1 MDVDNL
7 HTRADRTSEYMLL
20 VYRLGRAATISQLL
34 DIPCKIVAYQDSRH
48 SVQDFIHTTKPARL
62 DTYFFIP
69 ASPTNPAVLKDEMV
83 RLVKTPCLPGDQWTV
98 ITGDQATY
106 EAAVAIKDKLYK
118 DEFNNVVLPVRWI
131 SPGSQLRQGHL

>member
-20 VYRLGRAATISQLL
+20 VYRLGRAATI
-34 DIPCKIVAYQDSRH
+34 
-48 SVQDFIHTTKPARL
+48 L
-62 DTYFFIP
+62 DTYLLSHHPRPIQLCLR
-69 ASPTNPAVLKDEMV
+69 TK
-83 RLVKTPCLPGDQWTV
+83 PCLLGDQWTV
-98 ITGDQATY
+98 ITGYQATY

-118 DEFNNVVLPVRWI
+118 DEFNNVVLAVRWI